1 MAARRIALVHAMQGS
16 IGPSVR
22 AFQRV
27 WPEAHLQHI
36 VDDTLSTDVVTTGL
50 DESMDK
56 RFMALADYA
65 RLSDGA

>member
-1 MAARRIALVHAMQGS
+1 MQGS